1 MTSLRKLLH
10 DIENSEQEKN
20 AVVQPNITIDDLHN
34 TSKSLEKLA
43 SPDREIDVMA
53 KFAVLMDFGLDKEA
67 GYSGYFSSA
76 ARVARKAG
84 KEARNRLYVSEDL
97 NRAAKINQKAE
108 RVAKETERIEKGK
121 TFGDYKAPVIGGAA
135 AIGAYYLGTK
145 KPEGSKKDELQTVA
159 RKYFSLGRQSS
170 GGA

>member
-1 MTSLRKLLH
+1 MVSLRRLLH

-20 AVVQPNITIDDLHN
+20 AVVKPNITIDDLHN
-34 TSKSLEKLA
+34 TSKSLEKLT

-53 KFAVLMDFGLDKEA
+53 KFAVLMDLGLEKEA
-67 GYSGYFSSA
+67 SKIENI
-76 ARVARKAG
+76 ARKSLW
-84 KEARNRLYVSEDL
+84 KIEDA
-97 NRAAKINQKAE
+97 NRAAKLTQKAK
-108 RVAKETERIEKGK
+108 RIAKETERIEKG
-121 TFGDYKAPVIGGAA
+121 TTLGDYKVPIGLGAT

-145 KPEGSKKDELQTVA
+145 KSEGSKKDELQSVA